1 MNSNVNLINAG
12 KYLNRICADMSVS
25 KLYYYNIQY
34 TLSTTILEYQLKHN
48 LTSKDMAS
56 YLEVSPSMLSNYESG
71 DYDFSLSQIC
81 DICESVGYKDFGCVC
96 KNSCI

>member
-1 MNSNVNLINAG
+1 MSDDIKLVNAG
-12 KYLNRICADMSVS
+12 EYLNKLCADMSAS
-25 KLYYYNIQY
+25 KSYYYDIQC
-34 TLSTTILEYQLKHN
+34 TLSTTLLEYRLKHS

-81 DICESVGYKDFGCVC
+81 DICEKLNL
-96 KNSCI
+96 KLNLLIAEN

>member
-48 LTSKDMAS
+48 LKI
-56 YLEVSPSMLSNYESG
+56 SPKMLYKYESG
-71 DYDFSLSQIC
+71 NYNFSLSQIC
-81 DICESVGYKDFGCVC
+81 DLCEKLKLKLNFSIAEIK
-96 KNSCI
+96 K

>member
-12 KYLNRICADMSVS
+12 KFLNRICADMSVS

-81 DICESVGYKDFGCVC
+81 DICEKLNLKLNLSIAE
-96 KNSCI
+96 N

>member
-48 LTSKDMAS
+48 LTSKDMAK
-56 YLEVSPSMLSNYESG
+56 YESG
-71 DYDFSLSQIC
+71 NYNFSLSQIC
-81 DICESVGYKDFGCVC
+81 DLCEKLKLKLNFSIVEIK
-96 KNSCI
+96 K

>member
-25 KLYYYNIQY
+25 KLYYYDIQY

-81 DICESVGYKDFGCVC
+81 DICEKLNLKLNLSIAE
-96 KNSCI
+96 N